1 MRAVLDT
8 NVFVSGIFFGGVPG
22 KILNAWTEGRF
33 EIYATPNILDEYAR
47 VLIEYGGKKA
57 ESLQNYW
64 MAAIIEHAHHVLDP
78 TTYPSVCRDPHDDKF
93 FYCAV
98 SVKADYLVT
107 GDKDLLSLTGRIRVP
122 IITPEALLGT
132 IAKP

>member
-1 MRAVLDT
+1 MKAVLDT

-33 EIYATPNILDEYAR
+33 EIYVTPNILDEYAR
-47 VLIEYGGKKA
+47 TLIEYGGKKA

-107 GDKDLLSLTGRIRVP
+107 GDKDLRSLQGTYDFKIVPPRRFLSLL
-122 IITPEALLGT
+122 E
-132 IAKP
+132 K